1 MAKRARTRPDITL
14 YLNRLVGLGYARQLI
29 GGFNISVSDAEVVGL
44 ASLTATKTVEG
55 EFCCCPDFRNRIWEF
70 SYRPGEVPSMA

>member
-1 MAKRARTRPDITL
+1 MAPDRGKPRNAMAKRTRARPNITL
-14 YLNRLVGLGYARQLI
+14 YLNRLVGLGYTRHLI

-55 EFCCCPDFRNRIWEF
+55 EFLLLSRL
-70 SYRPGEVPSMA
+70 